1 MEQMNITRE
10 IFQVAGA
17 GLTTSEDAA
26 SYLIKVGTGAAL
38 IDIGTGDALDKMLTR
53 IKKCGV
59 DPESLYYVFLTHCHY
74 DHTGG
79 AAGLK
84 DLLPQIKIVSQTL
97 EAPYLEKADQNVTA
111 ASWYGA
117 RIKPVVIDVKWS
129 GPTQT
134 FQLSDRLLTGYH
146 TPGHSPGSAV
156 YVMESEGLKILFG
169 QDVHGPLH
177 PSLLSNRDDY
187 RRSLSLLLELEA
199 DILCEGHYGVY
210 RGKKA
215 VANFIRKFL

>member
-1 MEQMNITRE
+1 MKITQE
-10 IFQVAGA
+10 IFQVAGP

-26 SYLIKVGTGAAL
+26 GYLIKVGTASAL
-38 IDIGTGDALDKMLTR
+38 IDAGTGIALDKMLER
-53 IKKCGV
+53 IREFGV
-59 DPESLYYVFLTHCHY
+59 NPENLEYLFLTHCHY

-79 AAGLK
+79 AAGLQEQYPH
-84 DLLPQIKIVSQTL
+84 LALVAQSL
-97 EAPYLEKADQNVTA
+97 EAPYLEQGDREVTA

-117 RIKPVVIDVKWS
+117 RIRPIKIDLKWS
-129 GPTQT
+129 GASQT
-134 FQLSDRLLTGYH
+134 FPLGDRFLTGYH

-156 YVMESEGLKILFG
+156 YLMESEGLKVLFG

-177 PSLLSNRDDY
+177 PSLLSNQVDY
-187 RRSLSLLLELEA
+187 LRSLHLLLELEA

-215 VANFIRKFL
+215 VADFIRKFL